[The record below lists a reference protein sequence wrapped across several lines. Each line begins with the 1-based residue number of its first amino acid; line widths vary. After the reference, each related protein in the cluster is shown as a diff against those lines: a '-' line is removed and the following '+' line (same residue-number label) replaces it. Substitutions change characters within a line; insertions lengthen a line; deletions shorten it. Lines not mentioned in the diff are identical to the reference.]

1 MKRVLDFFISNKF
14 LVVSIFILIS
24 FYSLVIPNSNDE
36 NEKFHIPK
44 TLKIHGQ
51 FIGLDNDSRIRI
63 KVLNQ
68 VKNDTIT
75 LLFDPIAEI
84 QIKKNWIE
92 LNEGETI
99 WFDLWEHDSE
109 LYNRDSR
116 IKTQFRAYS
125 LHKNDKTIFSI
136 EDYSKMVK
144 LSVNIVD
151 PQQKLKN
158 FLFALSLIIA
168 FDFIG
173 KNKDLFFDYFE
184 KISAKADLY
193 LDHTKKYPIE
203 IQEYFDWLRLSGFQG
218 NFRLTSDYIKSKN
231 KFSKNTEYHISQSK
245 FSKWTL
251 LSFGVTL
258 LILFIIF
265 LFQKNSYGATSI
277 IPQILMVF
285 VLALFLF
292 KRGEKKF
299 ILNAIGI
306 VLPNEE
312 KIPWSEIEYT
322 IIHDKMGV
330 NELLVKTFKSN
341 HPKIIQLNGL
351 DKGVKKISQLI
362 EVLKEKK

>member
-1 MKRVLDFFISNKF
+1 MILSWGSITNKSFSSFGKLPDFFISNKF

-24 FYSLVIPNSNDE
+24 YYSLVIPNSNDE

-158 FLFALSLIIA
+158 FLFAIFSR
-168 FDFIG
+168 FDM
-173 KNKDLFFDYFE
+173 YFQF
-184 KISAKADLY
+184 SVFL
-193 LDHTKKYPIE
+193 LNC
-203 IQEYFDWLRLSGFQG
+203 LR
-218 NFRLTSDYIKSKN
+218 NTLTLCK
-231 KFSKNTEYHISQSK
+231 
-245 FSKWTL
+245 
-251 LSFGVTL
+251 
-258 LILFIIF
+258 
-265 LFQKNSYGATSI
+265 
-277 IPQILMVF
+277 
-285 VLALFLF
+285 
-292 KRGEKKF
+292 
-299 ILNAIGI
+299 
-306 VLPNEE
+306 
-312 KIPWSEIEYT
+312 
-322 IIHDKMGV
+322 
-330 NELLVKTFKSN
+330 
-341 HPKIIQLNGL
+341 
-351 DKGVKKISQLI
+351 
-362 EVLKEKK
+362 

>member
-14 LVVSIFILIS
+14 LVVGIFILIS
-24 FYSLVIPNSNDE
+24 YYSLVIPNSYDE

-84 QIKKNWIE
+84 LIKKNWVE
-92 LNEGETI
+92 LNKGEAI

-116 IKTQFRAYS
+116 FKTQFRAYS
-125 LHKNDKTIFSI
+125 LHKNDQSIFSI
-136 EDYSKMVK
+136 EDYSNMVK
-144 LSVNIVD
+144 SSVNVID

-173 KNKDLFFDYFE
+173 KSKDLIFDYFE

-193 LDHTKKYPIE
+193 LDHTKKYPFE
-203 IQEYFDWLRLSGFQG
+203 IQEYFEWLRLSGFQG
-218 NFRLTSDYIKSKN
+218 NLRLTSDYYKLKNNVSKSI
-231 KFSKNTEYHISQSK
+231 EYSISQNK
-245 FSKWTL
+245 YSKWTL
-251 LSFGVTL
+251 QSFGVTL
-258 LILFIIF
+258 LILFIIL
-265 LFQKNSYGATSI
+265 LFQKNSQGATSL
-277 IPQILMVF
+277 IPQILMVI

-292 KRGEKKF
+292 NRGEKKF
-299 ILNAIGI
+299 ILNAIGF

-322 IIHDKMGV
+322 IIHKNIVG
-330 NELLVKTFKSN
+330 NELLIKTFNTKP
-341 HPKIIQLNGL
+341 PKIIQLKGL
-351 DKGVKKISQLI
+351 NSGVKKISLII

>member
-1 MKRVLDFFISNKF
+1 MKKVLDFFISNKF
-14 LVVSIFILIS
+14 LVVGIFILIS
-24 FYSLVIPNSNDE
+24 YYSLVIPNSNDE

-51 FIGLDNDSRIRI
+51 FIGLENDSRTRI

-68 VKNDTIT
+68 VKKDTVT

-84 QIKKNWIE
+84 QIKQNWIE
-92 LNEGETI
+92 LNKGETI

-125 LHKNDKTIFSI
+125 LHKKDQSIFSI

-144 LSVNIVD
+144 SSVNVID

-158 FLFALSLIIA
+158 FLFALSLIITL
-168 FDFIG
+168 DFIG

-193 LDHTKKYPIE
+193 LDHTKKYPFE

-218 NFRLTSDYIKSKN
+218 NLRLTSDYFKLKNNVSKSI
-231 KFSKNTEYHISQSK
+231 EYTISQNK
-245 FSKWTL
+245 YSKWIL

-258 LILFIIF
+258 LILFIIL
-265 LFQKNSYGATSI
+265 LFQKNSQGATGL
-277 IPQILMVF
+277 IPQILVIILL
-285 VLALFLF
+285 VLFLF
-292 KRGEKKF
+292 YRGEKKF

-306 VLPNEE
+306 VFPNEE

-322 IIHDKMGV
+322 IIHDKIGV
-330 NELLVKTFKSN
+330 NELLVKTYKSKP
-341 HPKIIQLNGL
+341 PKIIQLNGL
-351 DKGVKKISQLI
+351 NMGVKKISQLI